1 MRQTTRKQAVSF
13 AMIGAIG
20 FLVDGGVLT
29 VLNSAF
35 ELDLFR
41 SRLVSFSV
49 AVTVTWALNRRQTF
63 ADRKDRRAA
72 REWGR
77 YVIANGLG
85 ALLNMAIFFWLVQH
99 YAWAAGQPIVPLAI
113 ASTIALSFNFFAS
126 KYGAFWVPR
135 S

>member
-13 AMIGAIG
+13 AMIGAFG

-35 ELDLFR
+35 QLDLFR
-41 SRLVSFSV
+41 SRLVSFSI
-49 AVTVTWALNRRQTF
+49 AVTVTWALNRRRTF

-77 YVIANGLG
+77 YAIVNALG
-85 ALLNMAIFFWLVQH
+85 ALLNMAVFFWLVQH
-99 YAWAAGQPIVPLAI
+99 YAWAANQPILPLAI
-113 ASTIALSFNFFAS
+113 AASIALNFNFIAS
-126 KYGAFWVPR
+126 KYVAFWVPR